1 MVTLNDVARAAGV
14 SPTAVSRHL
23 NRSIALPKVTADRID
38 AAVARLGYRPNALAK
53 RLSKGK
59 AEAIGLAAPDISN
72 PFFAELVSVIEA
84 AAAER
89 GYGISLFSTRGDRE
103 REIEAVNHLADRYFD
118 GLILI
123 AAQPDDGTLG
133 ALISRQNHIVLLD
146 EDVLGA
152 QAPRVFVENAAGTRM
167 ATEHLIAM
175 GHRDIAVIAG
185 PDGLGSVAERIE
197 GFVGAMIAHSLPVD
211 ERRLMHGSFTSD
223 FGYQAALAVAR
234 MSPRPTAILTCSD
247 YLSVGVLRALHHL
260 GLSVPDDISLVG
272 FDDMPLA
279 ELFDPPLTT
288 IRQPIAEMG
297 RLALEWLLASIDGAE
312 VPALTRLPVELI
324 VRKSVADITGGTVKA
339 KPPALIKE
347 GQPI

>member
-23 NRSIALPKVTADRID
+23 NKSIDLPKVTADRID

-59 AEAIGLAAPDISN
+59 SETIGLAIPEISN
-72 PFFAELVSVIEA
+72 PFFAELASAIEA
-84 AAAER
+84 AADQH
-89 GYGISLFSTRGDRE
+89 GYGVSLLSTRRE
-103 REIEAVNHLADRYFD
+103 ASREIAAVNQLDDRYFD
-118 GLILI
+118 GLIMI
-123 AAQPDDGTLG
+123 SSRQDDGTLG
-133 ALISRQNHIVLLD
+133 TLIGKRQHIVLLD
-146 EDVLGA
+146 EDVSKTK
-152 QAPRVFVENAAGTRM
+152 APRVFVENAAGTRM

-185 PDGLGSVAERIE
+185 PKGQFSVSERVQ
-197 GFVGAMIAHSLPVD
+197 GFLGAMADHGLPVD
-211 ERRLMHGSFTSD
+211 PEHVLHGPFTRE
-223 FGYQAALAVAR
+223 FGYESALAVAR
-234 MSPRPTAILTCSD
+234 MTPSPTAILTCSD
-247 YLSVGVLRALHHL
+247 YLSVGVLRAFHHL
-260 GLSVPDDISLVG
+260 GLSVPEDISLVG

-297 RLALEWLLASIDGAE
+297 RVAFERLLASIKGDD

-324 VRKSVADITGGTVKA
+324 VRKSVADITGR
-339 KPPALIKE
+339 KP
-347 GQPI
+347 Q

>member
-1 MVTLNDVARAAGV
+1 MVTLSDVARAAGV

-23 NRSIALPKVTADRID
+23 NKSIVLPKATADRID

-53 RLSKGK
+53 RLSTGK
-59 AEAIGLAAPDISN
+59 AEAIGLATPEISN

-89 GYGISLFSTRGDRE
+89 GYGVSLLSTRGDRA
-103 REIEAVNHLADRYFD
+103 REIEAVNRLADRYFD
-118 GLILI
+118 GLIMI

-133 ALISRQNHIVLLD
+133 ALISRQQHIVLLD
-146 EDVLGA
+146 EDVPDA
-152 QAPRVFVENAAGTRM
+152 KAPRVFVENAAGTRI
-167 ATEHLIAM
+167 ATEYLVAM

-185 PDGLGSVAERIE
+185 PDGLGSVAERID
-197 GFVGAMIAHSLPVD
+197 GFVGAMLANGLPV
-211 ERRLMHGSFTSD
+211 EKQRLLHGPFTCD
-223 FGYQAALAVAR
+223 FGYEAALAVAR

-260 GLSVPDDISLVG
+260 GLSVPNDISLVG

-279 ELFDPPLTT
+279 ELLDPPLTT
-288 IRQPIAEMG
+288 IRQPIADMG
-297 RLALEWLLASIDGAE
+297 RVALERLLASIDGAD

-324 VRKSVADITGGTVKA
+324 VRKSVADITGRKR
-339 KPPALIKE
+339 
-347 GQPI
+347 